1 MKKVTASML
10 ANAIGGLD
18 KSIPYEYPN
27 EKTKTKIQVIDVKKG
42 EGPVTIK
49 RWNPLKGESYSN
61 AKTVNISAQAL
72 WRMANAIEPSRPV
85 NVDRVFGAS
94 YNSRSALEALL
105 LHTEFFYLCYPGR
118 LEKMGENTRVKTGHK
133 HLIYLPDEPHKKGV
147 IQELEKSEIVV
158 TQVDREL
165 YFDALH
171 LNESQTRDKAKV
183 EIDRRHA
190 QIQLM
195 LIKIGEAFGLNSWVA
210 RNDHGIKYNGKAFI
224 EMDSVIRSLD
234 DVTALQGYTK
244 SVTKG
249 DLIDLIWLS
258 ADGKK
263 IPAVIE
269 IEHSTGVT
277 SGLTRMKSFKE
288 EAPELAHMTY
298 IIAAP
303 DEIRAQVV
311 KKSLDPQFLDLDI
324 RYLSYSSI
332 EDMYLLSRRKIE
344 GIDNIKFFHTFLETV
359 KNI

>member
-1 MKKVTASML
+1 MEKVTASNL
-10 ANAIGGLD
+10 AKAIDGLD
-18 KSIPYEYPN
+18 KSVAYDYPH
-27 EKTKTKIQVIDVKKG
+27 EKTHTKIKVVDVKRG

-49 RWNPLKGESYSN
+49 RWNPLKGSYEN
-61 AKTVNISAQAL
+61 AKIVTISVQAL
-72 WRMANAIEPSRPV
+72 WRMANAIEPGRPI

-118 LEKMGENTRVKTGHK
+118 LEKMGENTKVKTGHK

-147 IQELEKSEIVV
+147 ITELEKSEIVV

-165 YFDALH
+165 HFDALH
-171 LNESQTRDKAKV
+171 LTEGTNRDKAKV

-195 LIKIGEAFGLNSWVA
+195 LIKIAESFGLHSWVA
-210 RNDHGIKYNGKAFI
+210 RNDQGIKYNGQSFI
-224 EMDSVIRSLD
+224 EMNSVVKKLVD
-234 DVTALQGYTK
+234 AAALQGYRKAATA
-244 SVTKG
+244 G

-258 ADGKK
+258 KDGKK

-277 SGLTRMKSFKE
+277 SGLTRMKSFKT

-303 DEIRAQVV
+303 DEIRSQVV
-311 KKSLDPQFLDLDI
+311 RKSLDPQFQDMDI
-324 RYLSYSSI
+324 KYLSYSSI
-332 EDMYLLSRRKIE
+332 EDMYLLSRRKIQ
-344 GIDNIKFFHTFLETV
+344 GIDNIKFLHTFLEPT
-359 KNI
+359 KA